1 MKLSVVIP
9 AWNEEKLLP
18 ATLAGLAEAC
28 AGWPS
33 DFAWEVIVCDNNS
46 SDGTALV
53 AREAGAKVV
62 FEPVNQISRA
72 RNAGAAAAGGDW
84 ILFLDADSVPS
95 AGLMN
100 DLRRVMADERI
111 LYGGSALVMDEP
123 LKGAE
128 FFIRNWHRLARWR
141 QWAAGSF
148 LFVRRWA
155 FEESGGFSHELYAA
169 EELELSQR
177 LRAIG
182 KREGLGFVFLD
193 EHPLITSARKLK
205 FRSPA
210 SHLWFV
216 LKTVLSGGRN
226 LRRRE
231 KCGIWY
237 DGRR

>member
-9 AWNEEKLLP
+9 AWNEAKLLP
-18 ATLAGLAEAC
+18 ATLAGLAAAC
-28 AGWPS
+28 AEFPS
-33 DFAWEVIVCDNNS
+33 EFAWEVIVCDNNS
-46 SDGTALV
+46 GDRTAEV
-53 AREAGAKVV
+53 AREAGARVV

-72 RNAGAAAAGGDW
+72 RNAGAAAALGEW

-95 AGLMN
+95 AALMEDLRHVMN
-100 DLRRVMADERI
+100 DSGV
-111 LYGGSALVMDEP
+111 LYGGCTLVMDEP
-123 LKGAE
+123 LEGAE

-155 FEESGGFSHELYAA
+155 FEESGGFSSELYAA

-182 KREGLGFVFLD
+182 KRAGLRFVFLED
-193 EHPLITSARKLK
+193 HPLVTSARKLK

-231 KCGIWY
+231 ACGIWY

>member
-28 AGWPS
+28 AGWPP

-46 SDGTALV
+46 SDRTAAV

-72 RNAGAAAAGGDW
+72 RNAGAAAAAGEW

-95 AGLMN
+95 AELMN
-100 DLRRVMADERI
+100 DLRRVMADDGI
-111 LYGGSALVMDEP
+111 LYGGSALMMDEP

-155 FEESGGFSHELYAA
+155 FAESGGFSHELYAA

-182 KREGLGFVFLD
+182 KRDGLRFVFL
-193 EHPLITSARKLK
+193 EAHPLLTSARKLK